1 MLSLEKSVFAFALV
15 GQRVEADKNL
25 IDHPRMTH
33 DDAAFRQAIEKLS
46 HQRAEIRLPGKI
58 IGAGEAGIE
67 CDIGARSAAAELRA
81 QDIENQRLGRA
92 EAPGERLMASALANP
107 GLGRG
112 LLHRR
117 QKRIAYL
124 RK

>member
-67 CDIGARSAAAELRA
+67 CDIGARSAAAKLRA
-81 QDIENQRLGRA
+81 QDIENQRLG
-92 EAPGERLMASALANP
+92 GGGSARRHTGQMSFSLRRGRCTA
-107 GLGRG
+107 GLCVSS
-112 LLHRR
+112 
-117 QKRIAYL
+117 
-124 RK
+124 